1 MRHVSRRAAVVLVL
15 AGLVL
20 AGLLVFLIQ
29 YVFQAKGWA
38 AFPGSPHVYR
48 GNNLTAGTVTD
59 RGGELLIEAAHQH
72 ALERHDAHGADRG
85 AQDGEQRDDAHD
97 EAAAQ
102 RPTDPPS
109 GRLRRHSGALIM

>member
-29 YVFQAKGWA
+29 YVFQAKSWA

-59 RGGELLIEAAHQH
+59 RGGELL
-72 ALERHDAHGADRG
+72 LRS
-85 AQDGEQRDDAHD
+85 D
-97 EAAAQ
+97 E
-102 RPTDPPS
+102 S
-109 GRLRRHSGALIM
+109 GRSFNASMMRSGICHASRAGSSTARRKP

>member
-1 MRHVSRRAAVVLVL
+1 MRHVSRRAAVVLLL

-29 YVFQAKGWA
+29 YVFQAKSWA

-59 RGGELLIEAAHQH
+59 RGGELLLCHAALFSLLLDQIFQP
-72 ALERHDAHGADRG
+72 LSS
-85 AQDGEQRDDAHD
+85 
-97 EAAAQ
+97 
-102 RPTDPPS
+102 PFKKSST
-109 GRLRRHSGALIM
+109 LYFL